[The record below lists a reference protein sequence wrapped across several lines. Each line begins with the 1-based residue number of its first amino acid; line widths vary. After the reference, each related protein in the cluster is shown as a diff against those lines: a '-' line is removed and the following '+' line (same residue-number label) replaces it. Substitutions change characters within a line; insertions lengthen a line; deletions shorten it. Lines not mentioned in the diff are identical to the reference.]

1 MESRINNLVD
11 WVSKRILPALILFS
25 ALSVSGSAAFYSVSG
40 LSKLFAGAAL
50 EVMIM
55 AGSLEVAKLVTAT
68 LLHRYWKEL
77 SFLLKSYLTIAVII
91 LVAITSMG
99 IYGFLSSAY
108 QETFNKLMQRD
119 NKIAFL
125 QEKADFYQS
134 DVTRYE
140 KELEQISNNIST
152 LSNAKATSIQVRDTT
167 VAGGVRQTVSTAEL
181 RLSQSRIESEEINRG
196 GIREKRDR
204 VADSLQR
211 YQLDILQLKSDTDVA
226 GELGPLEYL
235 SNLTGVPMDSI
246 INILLLV
253 IVFVFDPLAISLVL
267 AANFAFARISNK
279 DNKKQVPK
287 LPNVEDEQQDFLDNY
302 DDYDDLMYPERDFDP
317 SQYEEY
323 DRAPMSSIPGDLV
336 EKVTRKS
343 EEIDEALNRIYE
355 IYGETGSIDPRDIEV
370 DYDEIEA
377 VDWEIEAEDHS
388 DFEDAE
394 KNIILEEGNPNKRLK
409 DLQRYL
415 EKERIGGINPR
426 LKKDILNEISTIKK
440 QIQDNESDDLTKIY

>member
-211 YQLDILQLKSDTDVA
+211 YQLNILQLKSDTDVA

-377 VDWEIEAEDHS
+377 IDWEIEAEDHS

>member
-1 MESRINNLVD
+1 MVKNIQEVLDSI
-11 WVSKRILPALILFS
+11 SKRVLPTLILLS

-68 LLHRYWKEL
+68 LLHRYWKTL
-77 SFLLKSYLTIAVII
+77 STLLKWYLTLAVVV
-91 LVAITSMG
+91 LVLITSMG

-108 QETFNKLMQRD
+108 QDTFRQLTLRD
-119 NKIAFL
+119 TKISFV
-125 QEKADFYQS
+125 QEKADFYEKDIARF
-134 DVTRYE
+134 DV
-140 KELEQISNNIST
+140 ELNQISSNIST

-167 VAGGVRQTVSTAEL
+167 VAGGIRSTVSTAEL
-181 RLSQSRIESEEINRG
+181 RLSQSRIESEEVNRASL
-196 GIREKRDR
+196 RAKRQ
-204 VADSLQR
+204 VAADSLQKF
-211 YQLDILQLKSDTDVA
+211 QMEVLHLKSDVDVA

-235 SNLTGVPMDSI
+235 AGLTGIPMDRI

-267 AANFAFARISNK
+267 ASNFAFSRISNK
-279 DNKKQVPK
+279 NNKEQVPK

-302 DDYDDLMYPERDFDP
+302 GDYDDFMYPEREFNP
-317 SQYEEY
+317 SEY
-323 DRAPMSSIPGDLV
+323 KGYDQVPMSSIPDDLV
-336 EKVTRKS
+336 KKVTRKS

-355 IYGETGSIDPRDIEV
+355 IYGETGSIDPREIEV
-370 DYDEIEA
+370 DYDEVEA

-440 QIQDNESDDLTKIY
+440 EIQDNESDDLTKIY

>member
-253 IVFVFDPLAISLVL
+253 IVFVFDPLAISLIL

-279 DNKKQVPK
+279 DNKKQVLK

-343 EEIDEALNRIYE
+343 EEIDDALNRIYE

>member
-167 VAGGVRQTVSTAEL
+167 VAGGIRQTVSTAEL

>member
-211 YQLDILQLKSDTDVA
+211 YQLNILQLKSDTDVA